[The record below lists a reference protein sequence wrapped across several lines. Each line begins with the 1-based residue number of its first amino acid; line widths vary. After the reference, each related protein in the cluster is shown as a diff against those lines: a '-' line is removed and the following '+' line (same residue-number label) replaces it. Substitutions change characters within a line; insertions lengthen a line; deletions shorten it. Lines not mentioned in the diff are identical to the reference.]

1 MKRRTRSPALPPP
14 PSQARYHAAFGAPPA
29 AGECGGLAAPGGVM
43 LARIVGSFITDVQ
56 IPGAVPIAGA
66 ATVLVLAA
74 IVASLRPAARAS
86 RVDVVRALRAE

>member
-1 MKRRTRSPALPPP
+1 
-14 PSQARYHAAFGAPPA
+14 
-29 AGECGGLAAPGGVM
+29 M